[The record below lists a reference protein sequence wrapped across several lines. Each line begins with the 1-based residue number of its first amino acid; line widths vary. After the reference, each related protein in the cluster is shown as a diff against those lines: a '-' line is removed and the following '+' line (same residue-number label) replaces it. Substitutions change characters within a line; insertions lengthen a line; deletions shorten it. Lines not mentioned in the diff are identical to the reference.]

1 MNSFKYSSPGRIIQ
15 RELDARKW
23 THEHFAEIMEL
34 SVQDIDKIISGDMQI
49 TQTIAGRLAD
59 VFETSIQLWLNLE
72 NNYRSKNDAL

>member
-1 MNSFKYSSPGRIIQ
+1 MNSFKHSSPGRIIQ
-15 RELDARKW
+15 CELDARKW

-59 VFETSIQLWLNLE
+59 VFETSTQLWLNLE
-72 NNYRSKNDAL
+72 NNYRSKNDTL